1 MALAKPTG
9 METTKTHRVETGEA
23 RGRGAAWFIC
33 LALVTVASGCGG
45 CLKQVP
51 DLPDPGP
58 DLGSGCPGGP
68 NCGIVQSLLEEE
80 IDDPKCPPGG
90 CDPGGSGNAKGIYT
104 AEGGNYCFIAVG
116 DKFFCPETF
125 TNTPTGVVLAMRH
138 LDSPLTVLQTAV
150 TGKLEANPNQLVD
163 VLAITSDRTELSI
176 RYRLKPV
183 LGKPLPAEQVA
194 KGEDLTKL
202 ILHLGTMA
210 KGSGDA
216 SPLVGYD
223 LKFVKEE
230 GVKNG
235 VHRYKLTYQ
244 EHSNIAGD
252 SLVWIPHCKEDGANT
267 ISFLQGRR
275 VNGLTA
281 SVKRDDNATSMG
293 CEKGSIVTCL
303 DWGYTPWNDSGG
315 WDDQREF
322 VFRSCL
328 QAKRAAY
335 FVGKGNYQSYTKPGT
350 KIIKWDQYASGG
362 DKLTKEEQA
371 KLAPHIE
378 ALWGPHG
385 AVCFNPQN
393 RRREDPDLWPGQD
406 PKKLDTYG
414 VGPCTSADFTPE
426 GKIFT
431 VPSSK
436 L

>member
-1 MALAKPTG
+1 
-9 METTKTHRVETGEA
+9 METTKTHRAETGEA
-23 RGRGAAWFIC
+23 RGFRSAWFIC

-45 CLKQVP
+45 CLQQIP
-51 DLPDPGP
+51 NLPDPGSSG
-58 DLGSGCPGGP
+58 LGSGCPGGP
-68 NCGIVQSLLEEE
+68 TCDIVQSILAQE
-80 IDDPKCPPGG
+80 IDDPKCPAGN

-125 TNTPTGVVLAMRH
+125 TNTSTGVVLDMRR
-138 LDSPLTVLQTAV
+138 LDSPLTVLQTPV

-163 VLAITSDRTELSI
+163 VLAITSDRTELAI

-194 KGEDLTKL
+194 KGEDLKKL
-202 ILHLGTMA
+202 ILHLGALA

-223 LKFVKEE
+223 LKFVKEP
-230 GVKNG
+230 GVTNG
-235 VHRYKLTYQ
+235 VHRYKLSYQ
-244 EHSNIAGD
+244 EL
-252 SLVWIPHCKEDGANT
+252 SLGAPKDWIPHCKEDGANT
-267 ISFLQGRR
+267 ISFLQERK

-281 SVKRDDNATSMG
+281 SVKRDPNVTSMG

-303 DWGYTPWNDSGG
+303 DWGYTPWNASGG
-315 WDDQREF
+315 WDDQREY

-335 FVGKGNYQSYTKPGT
+335 FVGNGNYQSYTKPGT

-362 DKLTKEEQA
+362 DKPTPEELA

-378 ALWGPHG
+378 ALWSPRG

-393 RRREDPDLWPGQD
+393 RRRTEPEVWPGQD
-406 PKKLDTYG
+406 PKNLNTYG
-414 VGPCTSADFTPE
+414 VGPCTSADFTE
-426 GKIFT
+426 AGKIFT